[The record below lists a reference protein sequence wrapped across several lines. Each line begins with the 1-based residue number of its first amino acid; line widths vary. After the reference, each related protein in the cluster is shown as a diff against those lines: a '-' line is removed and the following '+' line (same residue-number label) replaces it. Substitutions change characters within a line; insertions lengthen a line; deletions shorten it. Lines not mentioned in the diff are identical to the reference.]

1 MAILYSIFEWFIHE
15 LSFQTF
21 FIKFMEGFPVPNF
34 DFVDE
39 SDISSCFEVNN
50 CITSEECD
58 KIFGNS
64 NDLVVDTK
72 TPIKSTPYSTVYAAK
87 SPLDGELFAIKVTDQ
102 KHRVQTEYI
111 KRKQIP
117 DSPYLLKTISFQE
130 TPSKGI
136 IQMELC
142 EEGDIKGLHLKEE
155 YVWKLVHDIGM
166 ALFILHND
174 RWMHLD
180 VSPGNILIGHSCFKL
195 SDFGTL
201 TRFGNFEEGMEGAGP
216 YVSPEALSYPNSY
229 EVGPATDIFSF
240 GVVLL
245 EVITGKPAPRG
256 GTPSYQLIRNGK
268 LNIDSGYYA
277 CHCSQPLKE
286 LIKLMLS
293 PNPHLR
299 PAAECLASIY

>member
-1 MAILYSIFEWFIHE
+1 
-15 LSFQTF
+15 
-21 FIKFMEGFPVPNF
+21 MEGFPVPNF

-39 SDISSCFEVNN
+39 SDGSLCYEENN
-50 CITSEECD
+50 GITPEECGE
-58 KIFGNS
+58 IFGES
-64 NDLVVDTK
+64 RELVVNVGS
-72 TPIKSTPYSTVYAAK
+72 PIRSTPYSTVYAAK
-87 SPLDGELFAIKVTDQ
+87 SQNNGELFAIKVTEQ
-102 KHRVQTEYI
+102 KQRIHKEFH

-117 DSPYLLKTISFQE
+117 DSPYLLRTISFQE

-142 EEGDIKGLHLKEE
+142 EDGDIRGLHLKEE

-180 VSPGNILIGHSCFKL
+180 VSPGNILIGSTCFKL

-201 TRFGNFEEGMEGAGP
+201 TRVGHFEEGMEGAGP
-216 YVSPEALSYPNSY
+216 YVSPEALSFPNSY
-229 EVGPATDIFSF
+229 EVGPPTDIFSF

-256 GTPSYQLIRNGK
+256 GTPNYQLIRNGN
-268 LNIDSGYYA
+268 LNIESGYYE
-277 CHCSQPLKE
+277 CKCSQPLKE

-293 PNPHLR
+293 PNPNLR